1 MKLLFNNDHHQNSI
15 IDYCKQIFI
24 IIISILLVSTT
35 STTTTTNTNNNNN
48 NAKLT
53 FERKIFTAD
62 AYPCRV
68 HVDDHGRHGCYS
80 PRGGVVAPT
89 FDIFTKNDIINFLH
103 LSKTTCETSYNNM

>member
-15 IDYCKQIFI
+15 IDCCKQIFI
-24 IIISILLVSTT
+24 IIISILIVSTT

-48 NAKLT
+48 NNAKLT
-53 FERKIFTAD
+53 FERKLFTAD

-89 FDIFTKNDIINFLH
+89 FDHDHIEGYIRHLPTCFLDN
-103 LSKTTCETSYNNM
+103 SFNRS